1 MRVLATVVMYLTKFK
16 TFKFPKSIFIIT
28 LHQQYLKE
36 NGMRANVYVIK
47 EIHFMK
53 TLSHSECMVP
63 HHQYKDT
70 RKFYINC
77 QNNDKHLQKH
87 LLKGSRSC
95 NKLSKATN
103 RMSEEG

>member
-1 MRVLATVVMYLTKFK
+1 M
-16 TFKFPKSIFIIT
+16 S
-28 LHQQYLKE
+28 
-36 NGMRANVYVIK
+36 ANVYVIK

-87 LLKGSRSC
+87 LLKGS
-95 NKLSKATN
+95 
-103 RMSEEG
+103 